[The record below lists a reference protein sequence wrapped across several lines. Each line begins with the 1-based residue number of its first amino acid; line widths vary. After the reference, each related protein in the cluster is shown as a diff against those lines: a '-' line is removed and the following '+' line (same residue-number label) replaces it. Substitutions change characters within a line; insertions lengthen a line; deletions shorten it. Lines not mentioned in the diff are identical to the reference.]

1 MNDLELLIEWLTD
14 VPTDTRQNIENLSE
28 AELAWQPDPEAN
40 SIGVTVWHYSRWL
53 DLLGIRMLQDRPQ
66 SEEQWFTRGWAT
78 QTNYDP
84 SGIGYEG
91 YGAITGYSIEEM
103 LAIPN
108 MPADKL
114 LTYLDQVCNTLV
126 EQLEALPAGG
136 LHQPAPGLGGERTPY
151 NWIKPILKGALRH
164 LGEIETLKSLRARQV
179 HAASP

>member
-1 MNDLELLIEWLTD
+1 MNDLEMLIEWIADL
-14 VPTDTRQNIENLSE
+14 PKDTRGQIEELSE

-53 DLLGIRMLQDRPQ
+53 DLPGVRMLQDWPQ

-84 SGIGYEG
+84 SGIGNGG

-108 MPADKL
+108 MPAEQL
-114 LTYLDQVCNTLV
+114 LTYLDQVCNALV
-126 EQLEALPAGG
+126 EQLEALPVGG
-136 LHQPAPGLGGERTPY
+136 LHQPAPGLGTERTPY
-151 NWIKPILKGALRH
+151 QWMKIILKGALRH
-164 LGEIETLKSLRARQV
+164 QGEIETLKSLHARQV